1 MRTGNAMTTNRF
13 NFLIFLGGFAVI
25 LAGGTLGGAQ
35 ARHLERDE
43 AEIIAAQSDAMA
55 WAAGVRDRAA
65 RDERSHRPLP
75 ASKLSEQLTHGRL

>member
-13 NFLIFLGGFAVI
+13 NFLVFFCGFAII
-25 LAGGTLGGAQ
+25 LAGSTLGGAQ
-35 ARHLERDE
+35 ARHIERDE

-55 WAAGVRDRAA
+55 WAAGVRERAA

-75 ASKLSEQLTHGRL
+75 ASKVSERLANGR